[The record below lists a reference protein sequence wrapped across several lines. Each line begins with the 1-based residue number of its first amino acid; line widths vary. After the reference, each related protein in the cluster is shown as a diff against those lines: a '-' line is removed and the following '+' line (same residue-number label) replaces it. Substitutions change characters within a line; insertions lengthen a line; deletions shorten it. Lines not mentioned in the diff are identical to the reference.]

1 MRHDSG
7 SVVSMLDTD
16 VFGSAKRQRYVRK
29 PCDLDLDRLAI
40 APEDVAR
47 LTRPEREARVR
58 DLITEAHA
66 LVTHAKRTYIT
77 DEDKSVRAIVTL
89 FSGGNDSTVL
99 AHLFRDVATHAA
111 HANTGVGIEQTREYV
126 RATCARWELPLI
138 ERKAPR
144 EQDSYREQ
152 VLEHGFPGPG
162 RHARMFQRLKE
173 RALEQVRREL
183 VRYPRRER
191 IVFLAGR
198 RRTESDRRNSVPE
211 MERQGSIVWVSP
223 LINWTKPDMNT
234 YRLIAGDVPTNT
246 AADLIHMSGECLC
259 GAFAHYQEREEI
271 SEWYPDAFDEIA
283 ELEALLANRD
293 DIPEHRKTWGWS
305 GDPRLLAMSK
315 EKPKSGRLCQSC
327 DTRWEQAALAIEPDD
342 EEVPDA

>member
-1 MRHDSG
+1 MSEP
-7 SVVSMLDTD
+7 
-16 VFGSAKRQRYVRK
+16 KQRYVRK

-40 APEDVAR
+40 SPEAVAR
-47 LTRPEREARVR
+47 LTRLEREARVKQ
-58 DLITEAHA
+58 LITEAHA
-66 LVTHAKRTYIT
+66 LLDWGKAAYIT

-99 AHLFRDVATHAA
+99 AHLFRDRATHAA

-126 RATCARWELPLI
+126 RSVCARWDVPLI

-144 EQDSYREQ
+144 EQDSYRAQ
-152 VLEHGFPGPG
+152 VLLHGFPGPG

-183 VRYPRRER
+183 VRYPYRER
-191 IVFLAGR
+191 VIFLAGR
-198 RRTESDRRNSVPE
+198 RRTESDRRNNVPE
-211 MERQGSIVWVSP
+211 MERQGSIVWISP

-234 YRLIAGDVPTNT
+234 YRLMAGDVPVNIV
-246 AADLIHMSGECLC
+246 ADLVHMSGECLC
-259 GAFAHYQEREEI
+259 GSFAHYDERREI
-271 SEWYPDAFDEIA
+271 SEWYPGAFDEIA
-283 ELEALLANRD
+283 ELEELLADRD
-293 DIPEHRKTWGWS
+293 DIPKHRKTWGWA

-327 DTRWEQAALAIEPDD
+327 DTRWEQSALAIPD
-342 EEVPDA
+342 EEDAA